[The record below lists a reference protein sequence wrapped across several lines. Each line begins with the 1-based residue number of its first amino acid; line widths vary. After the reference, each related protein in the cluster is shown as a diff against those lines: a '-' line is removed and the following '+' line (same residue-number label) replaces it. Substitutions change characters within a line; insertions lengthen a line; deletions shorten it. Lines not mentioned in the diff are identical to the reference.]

1 MKKATGLGGT
11 VLSGKKPDG
20 PAPTQ
25 RPTSGGTGDV
35 EALELGPEMLISG
48 AFIDSL
54 SLAWKEINLQ
64 AVLNLIWGPVAQA
77 LEMTLETEG
86 RDVARL
92 ADLAVIVA
100 WAARVRINGLAPT
113 NDEITRYVL
122 RAVELVWGE

>member
-1 MKKATGLGGT
+1 MKKTTGLGGT

-25 RPTSGGTGDV
+25 RPTSGLGDV
-35 EALELGPEMLISG
+35 DALESGPEMLISG
-48 AFIDSL
+48 EFIQWPG
-54 SLAWKEINLQ
+54 LAWKEINLQ

-77 LEMTLETEG
+77 LEVTLEEDG
-86 RDVARL
+86 RDVERL

-100 WAARVRINGLAPT
+100 WATRVRINGLAPT